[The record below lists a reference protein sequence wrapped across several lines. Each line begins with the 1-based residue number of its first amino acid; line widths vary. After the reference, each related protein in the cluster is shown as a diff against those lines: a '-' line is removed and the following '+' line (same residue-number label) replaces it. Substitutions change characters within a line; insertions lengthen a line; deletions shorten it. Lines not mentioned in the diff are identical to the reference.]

1 MKKKLFFVLGL
12 LMAVTMQAQTYW
24 NGTSDKTFSG
34 SGTQTDPY
42 LISTPE
48 QLAGLAE
55 LCNDRD
61 NPNDFDGKY
70 IKLTADIYLTDF
82 NNPDTASWPQWEPI
96 GHYVRKG
103 FENGFSYSR
112 YFRGHFDGDGHTIY
126 NMYYKGDVDWGGD
139 INLDPNDWENNN
151 MEDLEN
157 LTWDSWYRGLFCF
170 LEGTAENVTVADAR
184 LAGIYVAPFAHQ
196 VGENAV
202 VRNCHVQNPYMYAT
216 QGSNYGFVQDNYGLI
231 ENSSVQVNLI
241 GRYNSYGFAGTNH
254 ESGIIRDCHANVSS
268 DSYFC
273 APVAYINQGLIERTH
288 TTVDITSDHAMMA
301 SGFVYNNQNE
311 GVIRECSSSGT
322 VRGLGNAPRTVQ
334 WSGQIAGF
342 CIINTGLIESSWTTC
357 DMVRID
363 GEYSYDMAGFVLANG
378 YNGSGVQY
386 DGIPGNAINCFTA
399 GTLTFSSEDIT
410 SGLHPFLQQYNGT
423 SGTPSTP
430 YYSPSRQ
437 FNCFWTKEGTPQ
449 VTNLSHSW
457 AGDEVTLAQLQSQ
470 AFVDTLNMVARFM
483 GTSQWEYRPGQLPR
497 PTGVYIHDKTV
508 FFAQGNGT
516 ADDPYLVGTKA
527 ELEHLA
533 WLVNRGYDFR
543 NEYIKQTADIELN
556 APESEWSEVAPTKWT
571 TIGKTRN
578 SPYFSVAYPLY
589 FDGSYDGDFHEVKNL
604 YINDPSGSQGLFGN
618 VGSSHGGGGE
628 YGMPQEQYYIRPA
641 VIRNLGV
648 TGVYIRAT
656 KAGAVVGGLGTKANL
671 IQCWSSGKIYA
682 ASAYSQLAGLSGSIY
697 MHSCILNSKTSV
709 ALYPISSTGSGELRS
724 FSGEVG
730 GSQIDTIVNALY
742 TGAYQSSQQRESL
755 YAFSA
760 SAHGGMYK
768 NVYRDSTLSPQNAGW
783 NGTYLYSTQQM
794 QSKELVNI
802 LNTTVMEW
810 NDIHGAGEQLDYWKW
825 RENDYPH
832 ISRDTVGLF
841 YKVTFE
847 TNEGSSI
854 LPMYVVPG
862 SQITAPMRP
871 TKSGYLFHAWYRD
884 EALTDFFDFKRD
896 SVTSNMTLYAKWMVD
911 ARGDYDLTPFQN
923 EFATT
928 YHISTAAQLRGL
940 AVAQMGI
947 YDWTN
952 YNIATNEGTKTTVTA
967 PMDFTGKTIVL
978 DNDIFLNDTIDWKL
992 WGNHCYAVPWTPIG
1006 QNIPQSGMDI
1016 SFKGTFDG
1024 QGHVVYG
1031 LYCEMGT
1038 TVAGYTDRYDSQFG
1052 LFACLNGGTV
1062 RNVGVEASVIDL
1074 RKHDDAPLPYEAAGS
1089 ATTQKGISIYGNRAG
1104 MLIGKLQRGTVEQ
1117 CFAKGRIIPHEK
1129 DPMYAADIS
1138 DSYLGGLISSVEGTM
1153 GDRTS
1158 GSVSNCYAQV
1168 DIIREQYNDVKGY
1181 AIIGSGVSK
1190 TDHYCEVTFANCYGA
1205 GICSQGN
1212 NIATTY
1218 YNKDLVVKPASN
1230 TSAKSTFSMRTMS
1243 NYAGWDFETVWARN
1257 DDYNDGYPV
1266 LRIFHPGIEN
1276 SPDPV
1281 TVTGIEMEET
1291 VLNVIAGE
1299 QVQLHANVLPIDAQE
1314 KGIYWTITNTYT
1326 DVAEVDESGLV
1337 TTHFLQSRAGYT
1349 TTSYITATTVD
1360 GNFQKRCTLNV
1371 YHPSISVVAQKYFR
1385 RIDTP
1390 DWIYIASTSMNYVGW
1405 QTLMAITINP
1415 DSLHQAITFE
1425 NSNPEVAQFEIISQ
1439 DTTYNGKRCALGTL
1453 TCYTKGSTTLTIK
1466 HPNGYTCSRTF
1477 SVYQYD
1483 LKGISIHAPSTTMN
1497 VGETMQLSANT
1508 TPIYASTQPEGYMW
1522 SSSDESVLYVDY
1534 TGKLI
1539 AKKAGTATI
1548 TLNSSN
1554 PSYTATI
1561 LITVAAI
1568 NPTSI
1573 SIIPDRITI
1582 GIGETYQLTTS
1593 ILPENATRDITWNMY
1608 NEWDTYT
1615 ASVSKDGLVT
1625 GHAEGNVTVVATT
1638 INGLKAYC
1646 SVDVITKV
1654 TGVTLDNSS
1663 LEMQTGSTK
1672 YLTAT
1677 VQPTN
1682 ADNKEIVWSTTN
1694 ENIAKVNASGSTRC
1708 RITANNAGEAM
1719 VIVTTKEGNFSD
1731 TCLIIVSKPIVY
1743 YTVAFKDWNGTTLKT
1758 EQVEQ
1763 GKSATAPADPV
1774 REGYTFIGWDKDFSN
1789 VQSDLTVTAQYEKNV
1804 VYYTVTFLDWDGT
1817 TLKTE
1822 QVEQGK
1828 SATAPAD
1835 PIREGYTFIGWNKDF
1850 SNVQSNL
1857 TVTAQYEQIVTPPTP
1872 ESITVRLDPQS
1883 CSSWSNVYLYAWDQT
1898 PIAGSWPGTKV
1909 SKDADGWWSYTF
1921 DNKITNVNIIWN
1933 NGSGA
1938 QTVDITNVTAST
1950 CYKLNTQ
1957 SGNKI
1962 QATVVDCREEVT
1974 PVYFTVTFQDWNGTV
1989 LKTEQVEQGKSATA
2003 PADPVREGYTFIG
2016 WDKSFSNVQSDL
2028 TVTAQYEKNVVYYTV
2043 TFLDWDGTTLK
2054 TEQVEQGKSATAP
2067 AAPVREGYTFI
2078 GWDKDFSN
2086 VQSDLTVTAQY
2097 EKNVPEPIYYTVT
2110 FQDWDGTVLK
2120 TEQVEQGK
2128 SATAPATPVREGY
2141 TFTGWDK
2148 DFSNV
2153 QSDLTVTAL
2162 YEQNAQ
2168 NDAITVRLNPSSA
2181 PTWSNVYLYSWYDG
2195 GAVQPCGAWPGL
2207 QVSKDSNGWWS
2218 YTFDTNVKSVNII
2231 WNNGIGEQTIDITDV
2246 TQSTCYDLDTD
2257 VYPYGAFVIDCSK
2270 NLTALEDVQSN
2281 STPKAHKVIKNN
2293 TLYIILPDGSSYSA
2307 TGQKL

>member
-96 GHYVRKG
+96 GHYVRQG
-103 FENGFSYSR
+103 FENGFEYSR

-170 LEGTAENVTVADAR
+170 LEGTAENITVADAR
-184 LAGIYVAPFAHQ
+184 LTGLYIAPLARQ

-202 VRNCHVQNPYMYAT
+202 VRNCHVVNPYMYAT
-216 QGSNYGFVQDNYGLI
+216 QGNNSGFVQENYGLI
-231 ENSSVQVNLI
+231 ENSSVQVNLF
-241 GRYNSYGFAGTNH
+241 GRYNSYGLVGTNH

-268 DSYFC
+268 DSYVC

-288 TTVDITSDHAMMA
+288 TTVDITSDHAMTA
-301 SGFVYNNQNE
+301 SGFVYNNQNQ

-322 VRGLGNAPRTVQ
+322 VRGLGNAPRTAQ
-334 WSGQIAGF
+334 WSGLIAGF

-430 YYSPSRQ
+430 YFSPSRQ

-449 VTNLSHSW
+449 VTNLCHYW

-533 WLVNRGYDFR
+533 WLVNKGYDFR
-543 NEYIKQTADIELN
+543 NEYLKQTADIELN

-641 VIRNLGV
+641 VLRNLGV

-656 KAGAVVGGLGTKANL
+656 QAGAIAGSLGTKANL

-682 ASAYSQLAGLSGSIY
+682 ASAYSQLAGLSGCIY

-730 GSQIDTIVNALY
+730 GSQSDTIVNALY
-742 TGAYQSSQQRESL
+742 TGAYQSSQQREPL

-760 SAHGGMYK
+760 SANGGVYK

-825 RENDYPH
+825 QENDYPV

-841 YKVTFE
+841 HKVTFE
-847 TNEGSSI
+847 SNGGDSI
-854 LPMYVVPG
+854 SPMCVMKG
-862 SQITAPMRP
+862 SQITAPTRP

-947 YDWTN
+947 YDWTH

-1006 QNIPQSGMDI
+1006 QHIPQSGMDI

-1038 TVAGYTDRYDSQFG
+1038 TVGGYTDHNDSQFG

-1129 DPMYAADIS
+1129 DPMYADIS

-1190 TDHYCEVTFANCYGA
+1190 NDHYCEVTFANCYGA

-1281 TVTGIEMEET
+1281 TVTGITLQET
-1291 VLNVIAGE
+1291 NVDIMIGDSI
-1299 QVQLHANVLPIDAQE
+1299 QLHAAVVPADAANQN
-1314 KGIYWTITNTYT
+1314 ITWSSNQPTI
-1326 DVAEVDESGLV
+1326 APVDENGFVRVGILN
-1337 TTHFLQSRAGYT
+1337 YT
-1349 TTSYITATTVD
+1349 AKVVITATTED
-1360 GNFQKRCTLNV
+1360 GGFAKKCTLNV
-1371 YHPSISVVAQKYFR
+1371 KLPNIYNYSTAVLKSR
-1385 RIDTP
+1385 RIGDPEWQDGNNGNAQYTLN
-1390 DWIYIASTSMNYVGW
+1390 WEYIVGALTKQPLSYVPFTW
-1405 QTLMAITINP
+1405 Q
-1415 DSLHQAITFE
+1415 
-1425 NSNPEVAQFEIISQ
+1425 
-1439 DTTYNGKRCALGTL
+1439 
-1453 TCYTKGSTTLTIK
+1453 
-1466 HPNGYTCSRTF
+1466 
-1477 SVYQYD
+1477 
-1483 LKGISIHAPSTTMN
+1483 
-1497 VGETMQLSANT
+1497 
-1508 TPIYASTQPEGYMW
+1508 
-1522 SSSDESVLYVDY
+1522 SSDESVLTVSSFKDDTTLVLPYSGGTHRASLAVVQCV
-1534 TGKLI
+1534 GE
-1539 AKKAGTATI
+1539 GTAK
-1548 TLNSSN
+1548 
-1554 PSYTATI
+1554 
-1561 LITVAAI
+1561 ITVA
-1568 NPTSI
+1568 NPKYDGI
-1573 SIIPDRITI
+1573 SAQRTYTVLRYDPT
-1582 GIGETYQLTTS
+1582 GI
-1593 ILPENATRDITWNMY
+1593 
-1608 NEWDTYT
+1608 T
-1615 ASVSKDGLVT
+1615 ASVASTTLRVGESGIVNVQTIPAATSYPADLLECTFASSDPAVLGVDAT
-1625 GHAEGNVTVVATT
+1625 GRFTALAEGSAYITVTYGTLNATT
-1638 INGLKAYC
+1638 ETLT
-1646 SVDVITKV
+1646 VD
-1654 TGVTLDNSS
+1654 
-1663 LEMQTGSTK
+1663 
-1672 YLTAT
+1672 
-1677 VQPTN
+1677 
-1682 ADNKEIVWSTTN
+1682 
-1694 ENIAKVNASGSTRC
+1694 
-1708 RITANNAGEAM
+1708 
-1719 VIVTTKEGNFSD
+1719 
-1731 TCLIIVSKPIVY
+1731 
-1743 YTVAFKDWNGTTLKT
+1743 TTL
-1758 EQVEQ
+1758 
-1763 GKSATAPADPV
+1763 AT
-1774 REGYTFIGWDKDFSN
+1774 
-1789 VQSDLTVTAQYEKNV
+1789 
-1804 VYYTVTFLDWDGT
+1804 
-1817 TLKTE
+1817 
-1822 QVEQGK
+1822 
-1828 SATAPAD
+1828 
-1835 PIREGYTFIGWNKDF
+1835 
-1850 SNVQSNL
+1850 
-1857 TVTAQYEQIVTPPTP
+1857 

-2003 PADPVREGYTFIG
+2003 PADPVRERYTFIG

-2067 AAPVREGYTFI
+2067 ADPIREGYTFIGWNKDFSNVQSNLTVTAQYEKNVVYYTVTFLDWDGTTLKTEQVEQGKSATAPATPVREGYTFK

-2097 EKNVPEPIYYTVT
+2097 EKNVPEPIYYTVI
-2110 FQDWDGTVLK
+2110 FQDWNGTVLK

-2128 SATAPATPVREGY
+2128 SATAPAAPVREGY
-2141 TFTGWDK
+2141 TFKGWDKDFSNVQSNLTVTAQYEQNAPEPIYYTVTFQDWDGSILKNEQVEQGKSATAPAAPVREGYTFIGWNK

-2195 GAVQPCGAWPGL
+2195 GAVQPCGDWPGL
-2207 QVSKDSNGWWS
+2207 QVNKDSNGWWS
-2218 YTFDTNVKSVNII
+2218 YTFDSNVKSVNII
-2231 WNNGIGEQTIDITDV
+2231 WNNGTGEQTIDITDV

-2257 VYPYGAFVIDCSK
+2257 VYPYGVFVIDCSK

>member
-1 MKKKLFFVLGL
+1 MKRIFTIILMVQSL
-12 LMAVTMQAQTYW
+12 LLAPIAHAQTYW
-24 NGTSDKTFSG
+24 DGTADKEFSG
-34 SGTQTDPY
+34 MGTEADPY
-42 LISTPE
+42 LITTAE
-48 QLAGLAE
+48 ELAGLAE
-55 LCNDRD
+55 LCNDQD

-170 LEGTAENVTVADAR
+170 LEGTAENITVADAR
-184 LAGIYVAPFAHQ
+184 LAGIYIAPFAHQ

-216 QGSNYGFVQDNYGLI
+216 QGSNCGFVQDNYGLI

-241 GRYNSYGFAGTNH
+241 GRYNSYGLVGTNH

-268 DSYFC
+268 DSYVC

-288 TTVDITSDHAMMA
+288 TTVDITSDHAMTA
-301 SGFVYNNQNE
+301 SGFVYDNQNQ

-322 VRGLGNAPRTVQ
+322 VRGLGNAPRTAQ

-378 YNGSGVQY
+378 YNGAGIQY

-449 VTNLSHSW
+449 VTNLSHYW

-571 TIGKTRN
+571 TIGKTRT
-578 SPYFSVAYPLY
+578 SPYFSVPYPVY
-589 FDGSYDGDFHEVKNL
+589 FDGSYDGDFHEVKNM
-604 YINDPSGSQGLFGN
+604 YINDPSGTQGLFGN
-618 VGSSHGGGGE
+618 VGSGHGGGGE

-709 ALYPISSTGSGELRS
+709 ALYPSSTGSGELRS

-730 GSQIDTIVNALY
+730 SSQIDTIVNALY

-755 YAFSA
+755 YAFNA
-760 SAHGGMYK
+760 SAYGGMYK

-825 RENDYPH
+825 QENDYPV

-841 YKVTFE
+841 HKVTFE
-847 TNEGSSI
+847 SNGGDSI
-854 LPMYVVPG
+854 SPMCVMKG
-862 SQITAPMRP
+862 SQITAPTRP

-952 YNIATNEGTKTTVTA
+952 YNIATNQGTKTTVTA

-1038 TVAGYTDRYDSQFG
+1038 TVGGYTDHNDSQFG

-1117 CFAKGRIIPHEK
+1117 CFAKGRIIPHE
-1129 DPMYAADIS
+1129 DIS

-1190 TDHYCEVTFANCYGA
+1190 NDHYCEVTFANCYGA

-1561 LITVAAI
+1561 LITV
-1568 NPTSI
+1568 P
-1573 SIIPDRITI
+1573 
-1582 GIGETYQLTTS
+1582 
-1593 ILPENATRDITWNMY
+1593 
-1608 NEWDTYT
+1608 
-1615 ASVSKDGLVT
+1615 
-1625 GHAEGNVTVVATT
+1625 
-1638 INGLKAYC
+1638 
-1646 SVDVITKV
+1646 
-1654 TGVTLDNSS
+1654 
-1663 LEMQTGSTK
+1663 
-1672 YLTAT
+1672 
-1677 VQPTN
+1677 
-1682 ADNKEIVWSTTN
+1682 
-1694 ENIAKVNASGSTRC
+1694 
-1708 RITANNAGEAM
+1708 AGE
-1719 VIVTTKEGNFSD
+1719 
-1731 TCLIIVSKPIVY
+1731 P
-1743 YTVAFKDWNGTTLKT
+1743 
-1758 EQVEQ
+1758 
-1763 GKSATAPADPV
+1763 
-1774 REGYTFIGWDKDFSN
+1774 
-1789 VQSDLTVTAQYEKNV
+1789 
-1804 VYYTVTFLDWDGT
+1804 
-1817 TLKTE
+1817 
-1822 QVEQGK
+1822 
-1828 SATAPAD
+1828 
-1835 PIREGYTFIGWNKDF
+1835 
-1850 SNVQSNL
+1850 
-1857 TVTAQYEQIVTPPTP
+1857 
-1872 ESITVRLDPQS
+1872 ITVRLDPKS

-2067 AAPVREGYTFI
+2067 ADPVREGYTFI

-2097 EKNVPEPIYYTVT
+2097 EQNAPEPIYYTVTFQDWDGRILKNEQVEQGKSATAPAAPVREGYTFKGWDKDFSNVQSNLTVTAQYEKNVPEPIYYTVT
-2110 FQDWDGTVLK
+2110 FQDWDGTTLK

-2207 QVSKDSNGWWS
+2207 QVNKDSNGWWS
-2218 YTFDTNVKSVNII
+2218 YTFDSNIKSVNII
-2231 WNNGIGEQTIDITDV
+2231 WNNGTGEQTIDITDV

-2257 VYPYGAFVIDCSK
+2257 VYPYGVFVIDCSK
-2270 NLTALEDVQSN
+2270 NPTALEDVQSN
-2281 STPKAHKVIKNN
+2281 NTPKAHKVIKNN
-2293 TLYIILPDGSSYSA
+2293 TLYIILPDGTKYSA

>member
-1 MKKKLFFVLGL
+1 
-12 LMAVTMQAQTYW
+12 MAVTMQAQTYW

-96 GHYVRKG
+96 GHYVRQG

-170 LEGTAENVTVADAR
+170 LEGTAENITVADAR

-216 QGSNYGFVQDNYGLI
+216 QGNNYGFVQDNYGLI
-231 ENSSVQVNLI
+231 ENSSVQVNLF
-241 GRYNSYGFAGTNH
+241 GRYNSYGLVGTNH
-254 ESGIIRDCHANVSS
+254 ESGIIRDCHANVNS
-268 DSYFC
+268 DSYVC

-288 TTVDITSDHAMMA
+288 TTVDITSDHAMLA
-301 SGFVYNNQNE
+301 SGFVYNNQNQ

-322 VRGLGNAPRTVQ
+322 VRGLGNAPRTAQ

-449 VTNLSHSW
+449 VTNLSHYW
-457 AGDEVTLAQLQSQ
+457 AGEEVTLAQLQSQ

-533 WLVNRGYDFR
+533 WLVNKGYDFR
-543 NEYIKQTADIELN
+543 NEYLKQTADIELN

-641 VIRNLGV
+641 VLRNLGV

-656 KAGAVVGGLGTKANL
+656 QAGAIAGSLGTKANL

-742 TGAYQSSQQRESL
+742 TGAYQSSQQRELL

-760 SAHGGMYK
+760 SANGGMYK

-783 NGTYLYSTQQM
+783 NGTLYSTQQM

-825 RENDYPH
+825 QENDYPV

-841 YKVTFE
+841 HKVTFE
-847 TNEGSSI
+847 SNGGDSI
-854 LPMYVVPG
+854 SPMCVMKG
-862 SQITAPMRP
+862 SQITAPTRP

-947 YDWTN
+947 YDWTH
-952 YNIATNEGTKTTVTA
+952 YNIATNQGTKTTVTA

-1038 TVAGYTDRYDSQFG
+1038 TVGGYTDHNDSQFG

-1062 RNVGVEASVIDL
+1062 RNVSVEASVIDL

-1129 DPMYAADIS
+1129 DPMYADIS

-1190 TDHYCEVTFANCYGA
+1190 NDHYCEVTFANCYGA

-1257 DDYNDGYPV
+1257 DTVNDGYPV

-1281 TVTGIEMEET
+1281 TVTGITLQET
-1291 VLNVIAGE
+1291 NVDIMIGDSI
-1299 QVQLHANVLPIDAQE
+1299 QLHAAVVPADAANQNITWSSNQPTIAPVDE
-1314 KGIYWTITNTYT
+1314 NGFVRVGILNYT
-1326 DVAEVDESGLV
+1326 AEVV
-1337 TTHFLQSRAGYT
+1337 
-1349 TTSYITATTVD
+1349 ITATTED
-1360 GNFQKRCTLNV
+1360 GGFAKKCTLNV
-1371 YHPSISVVAQKYFR
+1371 KLPNIYNYSTAVLKSR
-1385 RIDTP
+1385 RIGDPEWQDGNNGNAQYTLN
-1390 DWIYIASTSMNYVGW
+1390 WEYIVGALTKQPLSYVPFTW
-1405 QTLMAITINP
+1405 Q
-1415 DSLHQAITFE
+1415 
-1425 NSNPEVAQFEIISQ
+1425 
-1439 DTTYNGKRCALGTL
+1439 
-1453 TCYTKGSTTLTIK
+1453 
-1466 HPNGYTCSRTF
+1466 
-1477 SVYQYD
+1477 
-1483 LKGISIHAPSTTMN
+1483 
-1497 VGETMQLSANT
+1497 
-1508 TPIYASTQPEGYMW
+1508 
-1522 SSSDESVLYVDY
+1522 SSDESVLTVSSFKDDTTLVLPYSGGTHRASLAVVQCV
-1534 TGKLI
+1534 GE
-1539 AKKAGTATI
+1539 GTATI
-1548 TLNSSN
+1548 TVAN
-1554 PSYTATI
+1554 PKYDGISAQRTYTV
-1561 LITVAAI
+1561 LRYD
-1568 NPTSI
+1568 PT
-1573 SIIPDRITI
+1573 
-1582 GIGETYQLTTS
+1582 GI
-1593 ILPENATRDITWNMY
+1593 
-1608 NEWDTYT
+1608 T
-1615 ASVSKDGLVT
+1615 ASVASTTLRVGESGIVNVQTIPAATSYPADLLECTFASSDPAVLGVDAT
-1625 GHAEGNVTVVATT
+1625 GRFTALAEGSAYITVTYGTLNATT
-1638 INGLKAYC
+1638 ETLTVSPVEPTDIVINEDEGETIDLYEGE
-1646 SVDVITKV
+1646 IF
-1654 TGVTLDNSS
+1654 
-1663 LEMQTGSTK
+1663 Q
-1672 YLTAT
+1672 LTAT
-1677 VQPTN
+1677 VLPDN
-1682 ADNKEIVWSTTN
+1682 ATDKTVTWESSNTAVATVDANGLVT
-1694 ENIAKVNASGSTRC
+1694 AVSGTKSGRLV
-1708 RITANNAGEAM
+1708 RITAKTVNDRRTYISFNIKTAPE
-1719 VIVTTKEGNFSD
+1719 E
-1731 TCLIIVSKPIVY
+1731 PIY
-1743 YTVAFKDWNGTTLKT
+1743 YTVTFKDWDETVLKE
-1758 EQVEQ
+1758 EQVLR
-1763 GKSATAPADPV
+1763 GKAATPPADPV
-1774 REGYTFIGWDKDFSN
+1774 REGYTFTGWDKDFSN
-1789 VQSDLTVTAQYEKNV
+1789 VQSDLTVTA
-1804 VYYTVTFLDWDGT
+1804 L
-1817 TLKTE
+1817 
-1822 QVEQGK
+1822 
-1828 SATAPAD
+1828 
-1835 PIREGYTFIGWNKDF
+1835 
-1850 SNVQSNL
+1850 
-1857 TVTAQYEQIVTPPTP
+1857 YEQNGVEPPIP
-1872 ESITVRLDPQS
+1872 DEAIAVRLDPKS
-1883 CSSWSNVYLYAWDQT
+1883 CSSWSTVYLYAWDAKQT
-1898 PIAGSWPGTKV
+1898 PIAGAWPGTKV
-1909 SKDADGWWSYTF
+1909 NKDSDGWWSYTF

-2028 TVTAQYEKNVVYYTV
+2028 TVTALYEQNAPDPIYYTV
-2043 TFLDWDGTTLK
+2043 IFQDWDGTTLK

-2067 AAPVREGYTFI
+2067 AAPVREGYTFK

-2097 EKNVPEPIYYTVT
+2097 EQNAPEPIYYTII
-2110 FQDWDGTVLK
+2110 FQDWDGTTLK

-2141 TFTGWDK
+2141 TFKGWDK

-2162 YEQNAQ
+2162 YEQKAQ

-2181 PTWSNVYLYSWYDG
+2181 PTWSNVSLYSWYDG

-2218 YTFDTNVKSVNII
+2218 YTFDSNVKSVNII

-2293 TLYIILPDGSSYSA
+2293 TLYIILPDGSKYSA

>member
-170 LEGTAENVTVADAR
+170 LEGTAENITVADAR
-184 LAGIYVAPFAHQ
+184 LAGIYIAPFAHQ

-216 QGSNYGFVQDNYGLI
+216 QGSNCGFVQDNYGLI

-268 DSYFC
+268 DSYVC

-288 TTVDITSDHAMMA
+288 TTVDITSDHAMIA
-301 SGFVYNNQNE
+301 SGFVYDNQNQ

-322 VRGLGNAPRTVQ
+322 VRGLGNAPRTAQ

-449 VTNLSHSW
+449 VTNLSHYW

-571 TIGKTRN
+571 TIGKTRT
-578 SPYFSVAYPLY
+578 SPYFSVPYPVY
-589 FDGSYDGDFHEVKNL
+589 FDGSYDGDFHEVKNM
-604 YINDPSGSQGLFGN
+604 YINDPSGTQGLFGN
-618 VGSSHGGGGE
+618 VGSGHGGGGE

-730 GSQIDTIVNALY
+730 SSQIDTIVNALY

-755 YAFSA
+755 YAFNA
-760 SAHGGMYK
+760 SAYGGMYK

-952 YNIATNEGTKTTVTA
+952 YNIATNQGTKTTVTA

-1038 TVAGYTDRYDSQFG
+1038 TVGGYTDHNDSQFG

-1117 CFAKGRIIPHEK
+1117 CFAKGRIIPHE
-1129 DPMYAADIS
+1129 MYADIS

-1190 TDHYCEVTFANCYGA
+1190 NDHYCEVTFANCYGA

-1561 LITVAAI
+1561 LITV
-1568 NPTSI
+1568 P
-1573 SIIPDRITI
+1573 
-1582 GIGETYQLTTS
+1582 
-1593 ILPENATRDITWNMY
+1593 
-1608 NEWDTYT
+1608 
-1615 ASVSKDGLVT
+1615 
-1625 GHAEGNVTVVATT
+1625 
-1638 INGLKAYC
+1638 
-1646 SVDVITKV
+1646 
-1654 TGVTLDNSS
+1654 
-1663 LEMQTGSTK
+1663 
-1672 YLTAT
+1672 
-1677 VQPTN
+1677 
-1682 ADNKEIVWSTTN
+1682 
-1694 ENIAKVNASGSTRC
+1694 
-1708 RITANNAGEAM
+1708 AGE
-1719 VIVTTKEGNFSD
+1719 
-1731 TCLIIVSKPIVY
+1731 P
-1743 YTVAFKDWNGTTLKT
+1743 
-1758 EQVEQ
+1758 
-1763 GKSATAPADPV
+1763 
-1774 REGYTFIGWDKDFSN
+1774 
-1789 VQSDLTVTAQYEKNV
+1789 
-1804 VYYTVTFLDWDGT
+1804 
-1817 TLKTE
+1817 
-1822 QVEQGK
+1822 
-1828 SATAPAD
+1828 
-1835 PIREGYTFIGWNKDF
+1835 
-1850 SNVQSNL
+1850 
-1857 TVTAQYEQIVTPPTP
+1857 
-1872 ESITVRLDPQS
+1872 ITVRLDPKS

-1989 LKTEQVEQGKSATA
+1989 LKTEQVEQGKSATS
-2003 PADPVREGYTFIG
+2003 PAAPVREGYTFKG
-2016 WDKSFSNVQSDL
+2016 WDKDFSNVQSNL

-2110 FQDWDGTVLK
+2110 FQDWDGSILK
-2120 TEQVEQGK
+2120 NEQVEQGK

-2153 QSDLTVTAL
+2153 QSDLTVTAQ
-2162 YEQNAQ
+2162 YEQNDQ

-2218 YTFDTNVKSVNII
+2218 YTFDSNVKSVNII
-2231 WNNGIGEQTIDITDV
+2231 WNNGTGEQTIDITDV

-2257 VYPYGAFVIDCSK
+2257 VYPYGVFVIDCSK
-2270 NLTALEDVQSN
+2270 NPTALEDVQSN

-2293 TLYIILPDGSSYSA
+2293 TLYIILPDGTKYSA

>member
-1 MKKKLFFVLGL
+1 MKRIFTIILMVQSL
-12 LMAVTMQAQTYW
+12 LLAPIAHAQTYW
-24 NGTSDKTFSG
+24 DGTADKEFSG
-34 SGTQTDPY
+34 MGTEADPY
-42 LISTPE
+42 LITTAE
-48 QLAGLAE
+48 ELAGLAE
-55 LCNDRD
+55 LCNDQD

-170 LEGTAENVTVADAR
+170 LEGTAENITVADAR
-184 LAGIYVAPFAHQ
+184 LAGIYIAPFAHQ

-216 QGSNYGFVQDNYGLI
+216 QGSNSGFVQDNYGLI
-231 ENSSVQVNLI
+231 ENSSVQVNLF
-241 GRYNSYGFAGTNH
+241 GRYNSCGLVGTNY

-268 DSYFC
+268 DSYAC
-273 APVAYINQGLIERTH
+273 NPVAYINQGLIERTH
-288 TTVDITSDHAMMA
+288 TTVDITSDHAMLA
-301 SGFVYNNQNE
+301 SGFVCNNQNQ

-322 VRGLGNAPRTVQ
+322 VRGLGNAPRTAQ

-363 GEYSYDMAGFVLANG
+363 GEYYYDMAGFVLANG
-378 YNGSGVQY
+378 YNGAGIQY

-449 VTNLSHSW
+449 VTNLSHRW

-556 APESEWSEVAPTKWT
+556 APESEWSEVAPMKWT

-589 FDGSYDGDFHEVKNL
+589 FDGSYDGDFHEVKNM

-618 VGSSHGGGGE
+618 VGSGHGGGDE

-697 MHSCILNSKTSV
+697 MYSCILNSKTSV

-724 FSGEVG
+724 FSGEAG

-742 TGAYQSSQQRESL
+742 TGAYQSSQQSESL

-783 NGTYLYSTQQM
+783 NDTYLYSTQQM

-802 LNTTVMEW
+802 LNTTVTEW

-952 YNIATNEGTKTTVTA
+952 YNIATNQGTKTTVTA

-1006 QNIPQSGMDI
+1006 QNIPKSGVESGMDI

-1129 DPMYAADIS
+1129 DPAYADIS

-1190 TDHYCEVTFANCYGA
+1190 NDHYCEVTFANCYGA

-1561 LITVAAI
+1561 LITV
-1568 NPTSI
+1568 P
-1573 SIIPDRITI
+1573 
-1582 GIGETYQLTTS
+1582 
-1593 ILPENATRDITWNMY
+1593 
-1608 NEWDTYT
+1608 
-1615 ASVSKDGLVT
+1615 
-1625 GHAEGNVTVVATT
+1625 
-1638 INGLKAYC
+1638 
-1646 SVDVITKV
+1646 
-1654 TGVTLDNSS
+1654 
-1663 LEMQTGSTK
+1663 
-1672 YLTAT
+1672 
-1677 VQPTN
+1677 
-1682 ADNKEIVWSTTN
+1682 
-1694 ENIAKVNASGSTRC
+1694 
-1708 RITANNAGEAM
+1708 AGE
-1719 VIVTTKEGNFSD
+1719 
-1731 TCLIIVSKPIVY
+1731 P
-1743 YTVAFKDWNGTTLKT
+1743 
-1758 EQVEQ
+1758 
-1763 GKSATAPADPV
+1763 
-1774 REGYTFIGWDKDFSN
+1774 
-1789 VQSDLTVTAQYEKNV
+1789 
-1804 VYYTVTFLDWDGT
+1804 
-1817 TLKTE
+1817 
-1822 QVEQGK
+1822 
-1828 SATAPAD
+1828 
-1835 PIREGYTFIGWNKDF
+1835 
-1850 SNVQSNL
+1850 
-1857 TVTAQYEQIVTPPTP
+1857 
-1872 ESITVRLDPQS
+1872 ITVRLDPKS

-1962 QATVVDCREEVT
+1962 QATVVDCQEEVT

-2067 AAPVREGYTFI
+2067 ADPVREGYTFI

-2086 VQSDLTVTAQY
+2086 VQSNLTVTAQY
-2097 EKNVPEPIYYTVT
+2097 EKNVVYYTVT
-2110 FQDWDGTVLK
+2110 FLDWDGTTLK

-2141 TFTGWDK
+2141 TFKGWDKDFSNVQSDLTVTAQYEKNVVYYTVTFLDWDGTTLKTEQVEQGKSATAPADPIREGYTFIGWDKSFSNVQSDLTVTAQYEKNVVYYTVTFLDWDGTTLKTEQVEQGKSATAPATPVREGYTFVGWDKDFSNVQSDLTVTAQYEQNAPDPIYYTVIFQDWDGTTLKTEQVEQGKSATAPATPVREGYTFKGWDKDFSNVQSDLTVTAQYEKNVVYYTVTFLDWDGTTLKTEQVEQGKSATAPATPTREGYTFKGWDK

-2207 QVSKDSNGWWS
+2207 QVNKDSNGWWS
-2218 YTFDTNVKSVNII
+2218 YTFDSNIKSVNII
-2231 WNNGIGEQTIDITDV
+2231 WNNGTGEQTIDITDV

-2257 VYPYGAFVIDCSK
+2257 VYPYGVFVIDCSK
-2270 NLTALEDVQSN
+2270 NPTALEDVQSN

-2293 TLYIILPDGSSYSA
+2293 TLYIILPDGTKYSA

>member
-301 SGFVYNNQNE
+301 SGFVHSNQNQ

-322 VRGLGNAPRTVQ
+322 VRGLGNAPRTAQ

-449 VTNLSHSW
+449 VTNLSHCW

-533 WLVNRGYDFR
+533 WLVNKGYDFR
-543 NEYIKQTADIELN
+543 NEYLKQTADIELN

-589 FDGSYDGDFHEVKNL
+589 FDGSYDGDFHEVKNM
-604 YINDPSGSQGLFGN
+604 YINDPSGTQGLFGN

-641 VIRNLGV
+641 VLRNLGV

-709 ALYPISSTGSGELRS
+709 ALYPSSTGSGELRS

-730 GSQIDTIVNALY
+730 SSQIDTIVNALY
-742 TGAYQSSQQRESL
+742 TGAYQSSQQGESL

-1190 TDHYCEVTFANCYGA
+1190 NDHYCEVTFANCYGA

-2293 TLYIILPDGSSYSA
+2293 TLYIILPDGTKYSA

>member
-170 LEGTAENVTVADAR
+170 LEGTAENITVADAR

-231 ENSSVQVNLI
+231 ENSSVQVNLF
-241 GRYNSYGFAGTNH
+241 GRYNSYGLVGTNH

-268 DSYFC
+268 DSYVC

-288 TTVDITSDHAMMA
+288 TTVDITSDHAMLA

-322 VRGLGNAPRTVQ
+322 VRGLGNAPRTAQ

-449 VTNLSHSW
+449 VTNLSHYW
-457 AGDEVTLAQLQSQ
+457 AGEEVTLAQLQSQ

-571 TIGKTRN
+571 TIGKTRT
-578 SPYFSVAYPLY
+578 SPYFSVPYPVY
-589 FDGSYDGDFHEVKNL
+589 FDGSYDGDFHEVKNM
-604 YINDPSGSQGLFGN
+604 YINDPSGTQGLFGN
-618 VGSSHGGGGE
+618 VGSGHGGGGE

-641 VIRNLGV
+641 VLRNLGV

-656 KAGAVVGGLGTKANL
+656 KAGAIAGSLGTKANL

-760 SAHGGMYK
+760 SANGGVYK

-1024 QGHVVYG
+1024 QGHVIYG

-1074 RKHDDAPLPYEAAGS
+1074 RKHDDAPLPYEAASS

-1129 DPMYAADIS
+1129 DPMYADIS

-1190 TDHYCEVTFANCYGA
+1190 NDHYCEVTFANCYGA

-1326 DVAEVDESGLV
+1326 DVAEVDKSGLV

-1774 REGYTFIGWDKDFSN
+1774 REGYTFTGWDKSFSN

-1835 PIREGYTFIGWNKDF
+1835 P
-1850 SNVQSNL
+1850 
-1857 TVTAQYEQIVTPPTP
+1857 
-1872 ESITVRLDPQS
+1872 
-1883 CSSWSNVYLYAWDQT
+1883 
-1898 PIAGSWPGTKV
+1898 
-1909 SKDADGWWSYTF
+1909 
-1921 DNKITNVNIIWN
+1921 
-1933 NGSGA
+1933 
-1938 QTVDITNVTAST
+1938 
-1950 CYKLNTQ
+1950 
-1957 SGNKI
+1957 
-1962 QATVVDCREEVT
+1962 
-1974 PVYFTVTFQDWNGTV
+1974 
-1989 LKTEQVEQGKSATA
+1989 
-2003 PADPVREGYTFIG
+2003 VREGYTFIG
-2016 WDKSFSNVQSDL
+2016 WDKDFSNVQSDL
-2028 TVTAQYEKNVVYYTV
+2028 TVTAQYEKNVPEPIYYTV
-2043 TFLDWDGTTLK
+2043 IFQDWNGTVLK

-2110 FQDWDGTVLK
+2110 FQDWDGSILK
-2120 TEQVEQGK
+2120 NEQVEQGK

-2218 YTFDTNVKSVNII
+2218 YTFDSNIKSVNII
-2231 WNNGIGEQTIDITDV
+2231 WNNGTGEQTIDITDV

-2270 NLTALEDVQSN
+2270 NPTALEDVQSN

-2293 TLYIILPDGSSYSA
+2293 TLYIILPDGTKYSA

>member
-96 GHYVRKG
+96 GHYVRQG
-103 FENGFSYSR
+103 FENGFEYSR

-170 LEGTAENVTVADAR
+170 LEGTAENITVADAR
-184 LAGIYVAPFAHQ
+184 LTGLYIAPLARQ

-202 VRNCHVQNPYMYAT
+202 VRNCHVVNPYMYAT
-216 QGSNYGFVQDNYGLI
+216 QGNNSGFVQENYGLI
-231 ENSSVQVNLI
+231 ENSSVQVNLF
-241 GRYNSYGFAGTNH
+241 GRYNSYGLVGTNH

-268 DSYFC
+268 DSYVC

-288 TTVDITSDHAMMA
+288 TTVDITSDHAMTA
-301 SGFVYNNQNE
+301 SGFVYNNQNQ

-322 VRGLGNAPRTVQ
+322 VRGLGNAPRTAQ
-334 WSGQIAGF
+334 WSGLIAGF

-430 YYSPSRQ
+430 YFSPSRQ

-449 VTNLSHSW
+449 VTNLCHYW

-533 WLVNRGYDFR
+533 WLVNKGYDFR
-543 NEYIKQTADIELN
+543 NEYLKQTADIELN

-641 VIRNLGV
+641 VLRNLGV

-656 KAGAVVGGLGTKANL
+656 QAGAIAGSLGTKANL

-682 ASAYSQLAGLSGSIY
+682 ASAYSQLAGLSGCIY

-730 GSQIDTIVNALY
+730 GSQSDTIVNALY
-742 TGAYQSSQQRESL
+742 TGAYQSSQQREPL

-760 SAHGGMYK
+760 SANGGVYK

-825 RENDYPH
+825 QENDYPV

-841 YKVTFE
+841 HKVTFE
-847 TNEGSSI
+847 SNGGDSI
-854 LPMYVVPG
+854 SPMCVMKG
-862 SQITAPMRP
+862 SQITAPTRP

-947 YDWTN
+947 YDWTH

-1006 QNIPQSGMDI
+1006 QHIPQSGMDI

-1038 TVAGYTDRYDSQFG
+1038 TVGGYTDHNDSQFG

-1129 DPMYAADIS
+1129 DPMYADIS

-1190 TDHYCEVTFANCYGA
+1190 NDHYCEVTFANCYGA

-1281 TVTGIEMEET
+1281 TVTGITLQET
-1291 VLNVIAGE
+1291 NVDIMIGDSI
-1299 QVQLHANVLPIDAQE
+1299 QLHAAVVPADAANQN
-1314 KGIYWTITNTYT
+1314 ITWSSNQPTI
-1326 DVAEVDESGLV
+1326 APVDENGFVRVGILN
-1337 TTHFLQSRAGYT
+1337 YT
-1349 TTSYITATTVD
+1349 AKVVITATTED
-1360 GNFQKRCTLNV
+1360 GGFAKKCTLNV
-1371 YHPSISVVAQKYFR
+1371 KLPNIYNYSTAVLKSR
-1385 RIDTP
+1385 RIGDPEWQDGNNGNAQYTLN
-1390 DWIYIASTSMNYVGW
+1390 WEYIVGALTKQPLSYVPFTW
-1405 QTLMAITINP
+1405 Q
-1415 DSLHQAITFE
+1415 
-1425 NSNPEVAQFEIISQ
+1425 
-1439 DTTYNGKRCALGTL
+1439 
-1453 TCYTKGSTTLTIK
+1453 
-1466 HPNGYTCSRTF
+1466 
-1477 SVYQYD
+1477 
-1483 LKGISIHAPSTTMN
+1483 
-1497 VGETMQLSANT
+1497 
-1508 TPIYASTQPEGYMW
+1508 
-1522 SSSDESVLYVDY
+1522 SSDESVLTVSSFKDDTTLVLPYSGGTHRASLAVVQCV
-1534 TGKLI
+1534 GE
-1539 AKKAGTATI
+1539 GTAK
-1548 TLNSSN
+1548 
-1554 PSYTATI
+1554 
-1561 LITVAAI
+1561 ITVA
-1568 NPTSI
+1568 NPKYDGI
-1573 SIIPDRITI
+1573 SAQRTYTVLRYDPT
-1582 GIGETYQLTTS
+1582 GI
-1593 ILPENATRDITWNMY
+1593 
-1608 NEWDTYT
+1608 T
-1615 ASVSKDGLVT
+1615 ASVASTTLRVGESGIVNVQTIPAATSYPADLLECTFASSDPAVLGVDAT
-1625 GHAEGNVTVVATT
+1625 GRFTALAEGSAYITVTYGTLNATT
-1638 INGLKAYC
+1638 ETLT
-1646 SVDVITKV
+1646 VD
-1654 TGVTLDNSS
+1654 
-1663 LEMQTGSTK
+1663 
-1672 YLTAT
+1672 
-1677 VQPTN
+1677 
-1682 ADNKEIVWSTTN
+1682 
-1694 ENIAKVNASGSTRC
+1694 
-1708 RITANNAGEAM
+1708 
-1719 VIVTTKEGNFSD
+1719 
-1731 TCLIIVSKPIVY
+1731 
-1743 YTVAFKDWNGTTLKT
+1743 TTL
-1758 EQVEQ
+1758 
-1763 GKSATAPADPV
+1763 AT
-1774 REGYTFIGWDKDFSN
+1774 
-1789 VQSDLTVTAQYEKNV
+1789 
-1804 VYYTVTFLDWDGT
+1804 
-1817 TLKTE
+1817 
-1822 QVEQGK
+1822 
-1828 SATAPAD
+1828 
-1835 PIREGYTFIGWNKDF
+1835 
-1850 SNVQSNL
+1850 
-1857 TVTAQYEQIVTPPTP
+1857 

-2003 PADPVREGYTFIG
+2003 PADPVRERYTFIG

-2067 AAPVREGYTFI
+2067 ADPIREGYTFI
-2078 GWDKDFSN
+2078 GWNKDFSN
-2086 VQSDLTVTAQY
+2086 VQSNLTVTAQY
-2097 EKNVPEPIYYTVT
+2097 EQNAPEPIYYTVT
-2110 FQDWDGTVLK
+2110 FQDWDGSILK
-2120 TEQVEQGK
+2120 NEQVEQGK
-2128 SATAPATPVREGY
+2128 SATAPAAPVREGY
-2141 TFTGWDK
+2141 TFIGWNK

-2195 GAVQPCGAWPGL
+2195 GAVQPCGDWPGL
-2207 QVSKDSNGWWS
+2207 QVNKDSNGWWS
-2218 YTFDTNVKSVNII
+2218 YTFDSNVKSVNII
-2231 WNNGIGEQTIDITDV
+2231 WNNGTGEQTIDITDV

-2257 VYPYGAFVIDCSK
+2257 VYPYGVFVIDCSK
-2270 NLTALEDVQSN
+2270 NPTALEDVQSN

-2293 TLYIILPDGSSYSA
+2293 TLYIILPDGSKYSA

>member
-1 MKKKLFFVLGL
+1 MKKQILTLALAL
-12 LMAVTMQAQTYW
+12 LSMVTMQAQTYW

-96 GHYVRKG
+96 GHYVRQG
-103 FENGFSYSR
+103 FENGFEYSR

-126 NMYYKGDVDWGGD
+126 NMYYKGDVNWGGD
-139 INLDPNDWENNN
+139 INLDPDDWENNN

-184 LAGIYVAPFAHQ
+184 FTGLQIAPLAHQ
-196 VGENAV
+196 VGKNAV
-202 VRNCHVQNPYMYAT
+202 VRNCHVVNPYMYAT
-216 QGSNYGFVQDNYGLI
+216 QGNNYGFVQDNYGLI
-231 ENSSVQVNLI
+231 ENSSVQVNLF
-241 GRYNSYGFAGTNH
+241 GRNNSYGLVGTNH

-268 DSYFC
+268 DSYVC
-273 APVAYINQGLIERTH
+273 APVAYINRGLIERTH

-301 SGFVYNNQNE
+301 SGFVYTNENQ

-322 VRGLGNAPRTVQ
+322 VRGLGNAPRTAR
-334 WSGQIAGF
+334 WSGLIAGF

-378 YNGSGVQY
+378 YNGSGIQY

-449 VTNLSHSW
+449 VTNLSHYW
-457 AGDEVTLAQLQSQ
+457 AGEEVTLAQLQSQ

-533 WLVNRGYDFR
+533 WLVNKGYDFR
-543 NEYIKQTADIELN
+543 NEYLKQTADIELN

-656 KAGAVVGGLGTKANL
+656 QAGAIAGVLGTKANL

-682 ASAYSQLAGLSGSIY
+682 ASANSQLAGLSGCIY

-709 ALYPISSTGSGELRS
+709 ALYPSTTGSGELRS

-742 TGAYQSSQQRESL
+742 TGAYQSSQQREPL

-760 SAHGGMYK
+760 SANGGVYK
-768 NVYRDSTLSPQNAGW
+768 NVYRDSTLSPQRAGW
-783 NGTYLYSTQQM
+783 DGTYLYSTQQM

-825 RENDYPH
+825 QENDYPV

-841 YKVTFE
+841 HKVTFE
-847 TNEGSSI
+847 SNGGDSI
-854 LPMYVVPG
+854 SPMYVMKG
-862 SQITAPMRP
+862 SQITAPTRP

-952 YNIATNEGTKTTVTA
+952 YNIATNQGTRTTVTA

-1006 QNIPQSGMDI
+1006 QHIPQSGMDI

-1038 TVAGYTDRYDSQFG
+1038 TVGGNTDRYDSQFG

-1129 DPMYAADIS
+1129 DPMYEDIS
-1138 DSYLGGLISSVEGTM
+1138 DRYLGGLISSVEGTM

-1181 AIIGSGVSK
+1181 AIIGSGISK
-1190 TDHYCEVTFANCYGA
+1190 NDHYCEVTFANCYGA

-1218 YNKDLVVKPASN
+1218 YNKDLVVTPASN

-1266 LRIFHPGIEN
+1266 LRVFHPGIEN

-1281 TVTGIEMEET
+1281 TVTGITLQET
-1291 VLNVIAGE
+1291 NVDIMIGDSI
-1299 QVQLHANVLPIDAQE
+1299 QLHAAVVPADAANQNITWSSN
-1314 KGIYWTITNTYT
+1314 KPTI
-1326 DVAEVDESGLV
+1326 APVDENGFVRVAMINYASTV
-1337 TTHFLQSRAGYT
+1337 V
-1349 TTSYITATTVD
+1349 ITATTED
-1360 GNFQKRCTLNV
+1360 GGYSKKCTLNIKLPTIYNYSTAV
-1371 YHPSISVVAQKYFR
+1371 LKSRRIGDPEWQEGKNGNAQYTLNWEYIVGAYTTQPLSYVPFTWQSSDESVVTVSSYK
-1385 RIDTP
+1385 D
-1390 DWIYIASTSMNYVGW
+1390 
-1405 QTLMAITINP
+1405 
-1415 DSLHQAITFE
+1415 
-1425 NSNPEVAQFEIISQ
+1425 
-1439 DTTYNGKRCALGTL
+1439 DTTLVTLANETQRASLAVVQCVGEGTA
-1453 TCYTKGSTTLTIK
+1453 TITVANPKYDGISAQRTYTVL
-1466 HPNGYTCSRTF
+1466 R
-1477 SVYQYD
+1477 YD
-1483 LKGISIHAPSTTMN
+1483 PTGISIGVDKTTIMI
-1497 VGETMQLSANT
+1497 GETLQLMAQT
-1508 TPIYASTQPEGYMW
+1508 TPIDASVYPDSFAW
-1522 SSSDESVLYVDY
+1522 SSSDENILKVD
-1534 TGKLI
+1534 
-1539 AKKAGTATI
+1539 A
-1548 TLNSSN
+1548 N
-1554 PSYTATI
+1554 
-1561 LITVAAI
+1561 
-1568 NPTSI
+1568 
-1573 SIIPDRITI
+1573 
-1582 GIGETYQLTTS
+1582 
-1593 ILPENATRDITWNMY
+1593 
-1608 NEWDTYT
+1608 
-1615 ASVSKDGLVT
+1615 GLVT
-1625 GHAEGNVTVVATT
+1625 GIGGGTATVTLTSTNPSFTTTKEFTVEHIQPSRMEIISSDEDSQIYEGDTCMLTVHFTPENTTMRDVEWGLSTAGDTTYVKLIPMGDSCKVIGLKEARRIYIQAKSLGSSGCYAEYGLRINKKVLITEMSFQNTSVSMVKGETEYIKLNKTHGATETILFKISNENVITIDEESIYTSLRYIRFDIKALAAGKATITATT
-1638 INGLKAYC
+1638 EESG
-1646 SVDVITKV
+1646 
-1654 TGVTLDNSS
+1654 
-1663 LEMQTGSTK
+1663 
-1672 YLTAT
+1672 LTAT
-1677 VQPTN
+1677 CEVTVTSNDFFTITFVNEDGTVLQTGQVREGEMPAYTGATPTK
-1682 ADNKEIVWSTTN
+1682 A
-1694 ENIAKVNASGSTRC
+1694 ASEEYTYTFVGWTP
-1708 RITANNAGEAM
+1708 EL
-1719 VIVTTKEGNFSD
+1719 VPVTTDATYTATYSANMIPEFTVNFM
-1731 TCLIIVSKPIVY
+1731 
-1743 YTVAFKDWNGTTLKT
+1743 DWDGTSLKT
-1758 EQVEQ
+1758 EKVRQ

-1789 VQSDLTVTAQYEKNV
+1789 VQSDLTVTALYEKIII
-1804 VYYTVTFLDWDGT
+1804 YYTITFVNEDGTVLQTGQEREGEMPAYTGATPTKAASEEYTYTFVGWTPELVPVTTDATYTATYSANMIPEFTVNFMDWDGT
-1817 TLKTE
+1817 SLKTE
-1822 QVEQGK
+1822 K
-1828 SATAPAD
+1828 
-1835 PIREGYTFIGWNKDF
+1835 
-1850 SNVQSNL
+1850 
-1857 TVTAQYEQIVTPPTP
+1857 
-1872 ESITVRLDPQS
+1872 VR
-1883 CSSWSNVYLYAWDQT
+1883 
-1898 PIAGSWPGTKV
+1898 
-1909 SKDADGWWSYTF
+1909 
-1921 DNKITNVNIIWN
+1921 
-1933 NGSGA
+1933 
-1938 QTVDITNVTAST
+1938 
-1950 CYKLNTQ
+1950 
-1957 SGNKI
+1957 
-1962 QATVVDCREEVT
+1962 
-1974 PVYFTVTFQDWNGTV
+1974 
-1989 LKTEQVEQGKSATA
+1989 QGKSATA
-2003 PADPVREGYTFIG
+2003 PADPVREGYTF
-2016 WDKSFSNVQSDL
+2016 K
-2028 TVTAQYEKNVVYYTV
+2028 
-2043 TFLDWDGTTLK
+2043 
-2054 TEQVEQGKSATAP
+2054 
-2067 AAPVREGYTFI
+2067 

-2086 VQSDLTVTAQY
+2086 VQSDLTITAQY
-2097 EKNVPEPIYYTVT
+2097 EKNPESV
-2110 FQDWDGTVLK
+2110 
-2120 TEQVEQGK
+2120 VENIEAQEN
-2128 SATAPATPVREGY
+2128 SVR
-2141 TFTGWDK
+2141 
-2148 DFSNV
+2148 
-2153 QSDLTVTAL
+2153 
-2162 YEQNAQ
+2162 
-2168 NDAITVRLNPSSA
+2168 
-2181 PTWSNVYLYSWYDG
+2181 
-2195 GAVQPCGAWPGL
+2195 
-2207 QVSKDSNGWWS
+2207 
-2218 YTFDTNVKSVNII
+2218 
-2231 WNNGIGEQTIDITDV
+2231 
-2246 TQSTCYDLDTD
+2246 
-2257 VYPYGAFVIDCSK
+2257 
-2270 NLTALEDVQSN
+2270 
-2281 STPKAHKVIKNN
+2281 KVMENQQ
-2293 TLYIILPDGSSYSA
+2293 LFIILPNGSKYSA

>member
-24 NGTSDKTFSG
+24 NGTTDKTFSG

-96 GHYVRKG
+96 GHYVRQG

-170 LEGTAENVTVADAR
+170 LEGTAENITVADAR
-184 LAGIYVAPFAHQ
+184 LAGLYIAPFAHQ

-216 QGSNYGFVQDNYGLI
+216 QGSNSGFVQDNYGLI

-241 GRYNSYGFAGTNH
+241 GRHNSCGLVGTNY

-268 DSYFC
+268 DSYAC
-273 APVAYINQGLIERTH
+273 NPVAYINQGLIERTH
-288 TTVDITSDHAMMA
+288 TTVDITSDHAMLA
-301 SGFVYNNQNE
+301 SGFVCNNQNQ

-322 VRGLGNAPRTVQ
+322 VRGLGNAPRTAQ

-378 YNGSGVQY
+378 YNGAGIQY

-399 GTLTFSSEDIT
+399 GTLTFSSEDI
-410 SGLHPFLQQYNGT
+410 SGLGLHPFLQQYNGT

-449 VTNLSHSW
+449 VTNLGHSW

-571 TIGKTRN
+571 TIGKTRT
-578 SPYFSVAYPLY
+578 SPYFSVPYPVY
-589 FDGSYDGDFHEVKNL
+589 FDGSYDGDFHEVKNM
-604 YINDPSGSQGLFGN
+604 YINDPSGTQGLFGN
-618 VGSSHGGGGE
+618 VGSGHGGGGE

-682 ASAYSQLAGLSGSIY
+682 ASAYSQLAGLSGGIY

-760 SAHGGMYK
+760 SANGGMYK
-768 NVYRDSTLSPQNAGW
+768 NVYRDSTLSPQNAGDID
-783 NGTYLYSTQQM
+783 TYLYSTQQM

-952 YNIATNEGTKTTVTA
+952 YNIATNQGTKTTVTA

-1006 QNIPQSGMDI
+1006 QNIPKSGVESGMDI

-1104 MLIGKLQRGTVEQ
+1104 MLIGKLQKGTVEQ

-1129 DPMYAADIS
+1129 DPISADIS

-1190 TDHYCEVTFANCYGA
+1190 NDHYCEVTFANCYGA

-1561 LITVAAI
+1561 LITV
-1568 NPTSI
+1568 P
-1573 SIIPDRITI
+1573 
-1582 GIGETYQLTTS
+1582 
-1593 ILPENATRDITWNMY
+1593 
-1608 NEWDTYT
+1608 
-1615 ASVSKDGLVT
+1615 
-1625 GHAEGNVTVVATT
+1625 
-1638 INGLKAYC
+1638 
-1646 SVDVITKV
+1646 
-1654 TGVTLDNSS
+1654 
-1663 LEMQTGSTK
+1663 
-1672 YLTAT
+1672 
-1677 VQPTN
+1677 
-1682 ADNKEIVWSTTN
+1682 
-1694 ENIAKVNASGSTRC
+1694 
-1708 RITANNAGEAM
+1708 AGE
-1719 VIVTTKEGNFSD
+1719 
-1731 TCLIIVSKPIVY
+1731 P
-1743 YTVAFKDWNGTTLKT
+1743 
-1758 EQVEQ
+1758 
-1763 GKSATAPADPV
+1763 
-1774 REGYTFIGWDKDFSN
+1774 
-1789 VQSDLTVTAQYEKNV
+1789 
-1804 VYYTVTFLDWDGT
+1804 
-1817 TLKTE
+1817 
-1822 QVEQGK
+1822 
-1828 SATAPAD
+1828 
-1835 PIREGYTFIGWNKDF
+1835 
-1850 SNVQSNL
+1850 
-1857 TVTAQYEQIVTPPTP
+1857 
-1872 ESITVRLDPQS
+1872 ITVRLDPKS

-2067 AAPVREGYTFI
+2067 AAPVREGYTFKGWDKDFSNVQSDLTITAQYSKNIVYYTVIFVDWDGTELKTEEVEEGLSATAPAAPVREGYTFI

-2097 EKNVPEPIYYTVT
+2097 EQNAPEPIYYTVT
-2110 FQDWDGTVLK
+2110 FQDWDGTTLK

-2141 TFTGWDK
+2141 TFKGWDK

-2153 QSDLTVTAL
+2153 QSDLTVTAQ
-2162 YEQNAQ
+2162 YEQNDQ

-2195 GAVQPCGAWPGL
+2195 GVVQPCGAWPGL
-2207 QVSKDSNGWWS
+2207 QVNKDSNGWWS
-2218 YTFDTNVKSVNII
+2218 YTFDSNIKSVNII
-2231 WNNGIGEQTIDITDV
+2231 WNNGTGEQTIDITDV

-2270 NLTALEDVQSN
+2270 NPTALEDVQSN

-2293 TLYIILPDGSSYSA
+2293 TLYIILPDGTKYSA

>member
-1 MKKKLFFVLGL
+1 MRKQFFFVLAL
-12 LMAVTMQAQTYW
+12 LLTVTMQAQTYW
-24 NGTSDKTFSG
+24 DGTSDKTFSG

-55 LCNDRD
+55 LCNDPD
-61 NPNDFDGKY
+61 DPNDFAGKY

-96 GHYVRKG
+96 GHYVRQG
-103 FENGFSYSR
+103 FENGFAYSR

-139 INLDPNDWENNN
+139 INLDPYDWENNN
-151 MEDLEN
+151 MEELEN

-170 LEGTAENVTVADAR
+170 LEGTAENITVADAR

-301 SGFVYNNQNE
+301 SGFVYSNQKE

-322 VRGLGNAPRTVQ
+322 VRGLGNAPRTAQ

-378 YNGSGVQY
+378 YNGSGIQY

-399 GTLTFSSEDIT
+399 GTLTFSSENIT

-449 VTNLSHSW
+449 VTNLSHYW
-457 AGDEVTLAQLQSQ
+457 AGEEVTLAQMQSQ

-497 PTGVYIHDKTV
+497 PTGVYIHDKTD

-516 ADDPYLVGTKA
+516 ADDPYLVSNKT

-533 WLVNRGYDFR
+533 WLVNKGYDFR
-543 NEYIKQTADIELN
+543 NEYLKQTADIELN

-571 TIGKTRN
+571 TIGKTRT
-578 SPYFSVAYPLY
+578 SPYFSVSYPLY

-648 TGVYIRAT
+648 TDVYIRAT
-656 KAGAVVGGLGTKANL
+656 KAGAIAGGLGTKANL

-682 ASAYSQLAGLSGSIY
+682 TSAYSQLAGLSGSIY

-730 GSQIDTIVNALY
+730 SSQIDTIVNALY
-742 TGAYQSSQQRESL
+742 TGAYQSSQQREPL

-760 SAHGGMYK
+760 SANGGVYK

-783 NGTYLYSTQQM
+783 DGTYLYSTQQM

-810 NDIHGAGEQLDYWKW
+810 NNIHGAGEQLDYWKW
-825 RENDYPH
+825 QENDYPV

-841 YKVTFE
+841 HKVTFE
-847 TNEGSSI
+847 SNGGDSI
-854 LPMYVVPG
+854 SPMCVMTG
-862 SQITAPMRP
+862 SQITAPTRP

-896 SVTSNMTLYAKWMVD
+896 SATSDMTLYAKWMVD

-978 DNDIFLNDTIDWKL
+978 DNDIFLNDTADWKL

-1006 QNIPQSGMDI
+1006 QNIPKSGMDI

-1089 ATTQKGISIYGNRAG
+1089 ASTQNGISIYGNRAG
-1104 MLIGKLQRGTVEQ
+1104 MLIGKLHRGTVEQ
-1117 CFAKGRIIPHEK
+1117 CYAKGRIIPHEK
-1129 DPMYAADIS
+1129 DPMYADIS

-1168 DIIREQYNDVKGY
+1168 DIIREQYDDAKGY
-1181 AIIGSGVSK
+1181 AIIGSGISK
-1190 TDHYCEVTFANCYGA
+1190 NDHYCEVTFANCYGA

-1218 YNKDLVVKPASN
+1218 YNKDLVVKPAAN
-1230 TSAKSTFSMRTMS
+1230 TQTLNTAEMKAKK
-1243 NYAGWDFETVWARN
+1243 YYVGWDFDTIWGRN
-1257 DDYNDGYPV
+1257 DTVNNGYPF
-1266 LRIFHPGIEN
+1266 LRVFHPNTPDTEEPEIVRAISMQLQAATKVLMQGDSLQIEAIFTPENTSNQKVLWVSSKPGIASVDHN
-1276 SPDPV
+1276 GLVRAVSSQVDPV
-1281 TVTGIEMEET
+1281 I
-1291 VLNVIAGE
+1291 
-1299 QVQLHANVLPIDAQE
+1299 
-1314 KGIYWTITNTYT
+1314 
-1326 DVAEVDESGLV
+1326 
-1337 TTHFLQSRAGYT
+1337 
-1349 TTSYITATTVD
+1349 ITATSYD
-1360 GNFQKRCTLNV
+1360 GNFVRRCTLNIKQ
-1371 YHPSISVVAQKYFR
+1371 PVVSFYSTALKSR
-1385 RIDTP
+1385 RIGDTE
-1390 DWIYIASTSMNYVGW
+1390 WITGKDANTDYTLNWEYLIAAYVTPEQAKTPFTW
-1405 QTLMAITINP
+1405 ESNNTDLLTIEP
-1415 DSLHQAITFE
+1415 FAE
-1425 NSNPEVAQFEIISQ
+1425 
-1439 DTTYNGKRCALGTL
+1439 DTTVSVYVYGVGTSIYNGSCAIMRC
-1453 TCYTKGSTTLTIK
+1453 
-1466 HPNGYTCSRTF
+1466 
-1477 SVYQYD
+1477 
-1483 LKGISIHAPSTTMN
+1483 
-1497 VGETMQLSANT
+1497 VGEGSDTIIVTGTKYGKTRKQKFKVQRYDATEIAISGSATRTMKVGEIVALSVTT
-1508 TPIYASTQPEGYMW
+1508 TPAATSYVPEISW
-1522 SSSDESVLYVDY
+1522 SSDAPDIVSVDE
-1534 TGKLI
+1534 TGTMEALS
-1539 AKKAGTATI
+1539 AGTAVV
-1548 TLNSSN
+1548 
-1554 PSYTATI
+1554 TATCG
-1561 LITVAAI
+1561 T
-1568 NPTSI
+1568 
-1573 SIIPDRITI
+1573 
-1582 GIGETYQLTTS
+1582 
-1593 ILPENATRDITWNMY
+1593 M
-1608 NEWDTYT
+1608 T
-1615 ASVSKDGLVT
+1615 ASVT
-1625 GHAEGNVTVVATT
+1625 ITVSAVQP
-1638 INGLKAYC
+1638 
-1646 SVDVITKV
+1646 
-1654 TGVTLDNSS
+1654 TGVTLDITTAT
-1663 LEMQTGSTK
+1663 LYEGETLQ
-1672 YLTAT
+1672 LTAT
-1677 VQPTN
+1677 VQPANATDKTITWTSNAPAYASVDQNGLVTAIKARSTRVYIEANTSNNYYDRCRVTVMSLTGISLNETN
-1682 ADNKEIVWSTTN
+1682 AMLELDETLQLTASFTPAEAQPHVVWTSADESVVTVTEDGLVTAVGYGNAAITATAGSKSASCVITVQSNTFYTITFVDEDGVTVLWSTQVSEGTMPVYAGPAPAKEPTVSTVYTFAGWSPALAPATSDATYTATYSEKARTYTVRFLNWNGSVLQSSAVAYN
-1694 ENIAKVNASGSTRC
+1694 ETPVYTGATPAKPSDDENSYAFTGWQPE
-1708 RITANNAGEAM
+1708 ITT
-1719 VIVTTKEGNFSD
+1719 VTSD
-1731 TCLIIVSKPIVY
+1731 ADYTAQFTATPIPQPVY
-1743 YTVAFKDWNGTTLKT
+1743 YTI
-1758 EQVEQ
+1758 
-1763 GKSATAPADPV
+1763 
-1774 REGYTFIGWDKDFSN
+1774 R
-1789 VQSDLTVTAQYEKNV
+1789 
-1804 VYYTVTFLDWDGT
+1804 FLN
-1817 TLKTE
+1817 
-1822 QVEQGK
+1822 
-1828 SATAPAD
+1828 
-1835 PIREGYTFIGWNKDF
+1835 Y
-1850 SNVQSNL
+1850 
-1857 TVTAQYEQIVTPPTP
+1857 
-1872 ESITVRLDPQS
+1872 
-1883 CSSWSNVYLYAWDQT
+1883 
-1898 PIAGSWPGTKV
+1898 
-1909 SKDADGWWSYTF
+1909 
-1921 DNKITNVNIIWN
+1921 
-1933 NGSGA
+1933 
-1938 QTVDITNVTAST
+1938 
-1950 CYKLNTQ
+1950 
-1957 SGNKI
+1957 
-1962 QATVVDCREEVT
+1962 
-1974 PVYFTVTFQDWNGTV
+1974 
-1989 LKTEQVEQGKSATA
+1989 
-2003 PADPVREGYTFIG
+2003 
-2016 WDKSFSNVQSDL
+2016 
-2028 TVTAQYEKNVVYYTV
+2028 
-2043 TFLDWDGTTLK
+2043 
-2054 TEQVEQGKSATAP
+2054 
-2067 AAPVREGYTFI
+2067 
-2078 GWDKDFSN
+2078 
-2086 VQSDLTVTAQY
+2086 
-2097 EKNVPEPIYYTVT
+2097 
-2110 FQDWDGTVLK
+2110 DGTVLQSS
-2120 TEQVEQGK
+2120 QVLEGDMPVYSGTTPTK
-2128 SATAPATPVREGY
+2128 PEDDNYSYAFSSWSPTIVPATADADYTA
-2141 TFTGWDK
+2141 TFTATQKPIDASPK
-2148 DFSNV
+2148 
-2153 QSDLTVTAL
+2153 DLTIVSQTEKNNVTTVAFRWSVVQQAAM
-2162 YEQNAQ
+2162 YELIVKEGSNYIVNTNVGSLNMYTATFSKNNLSIGTHTLSWAVRSIG
-2168 NDAITVRLNPSSA
+2168 NDYAPISNYVYGPTFTVTIANEEGLDDIDASSA
-2181 PTWSNVYLYSWYDG
+2181 PCKILIDNVIYILRGDKIY
-2195 GAVQPCGAWPGL
+2195 
-2207 QVSKDSNGWWS
+2207 
-2218 YTFDTNVKSVNII
+2218 
-2231 WNNGIGEQTIDITDV
+2231 TID
-2246 TQSTCYDLDTD
+2246 
-2257 VYPYGAFVIDCSK
+2257 
-2270 NLTALEDVQSN
+2270 
-2281 STPKAHKVIKNN
+2281 
-2293 TLYIILPDGSSYSA
+2293 
-2307 TGQKL
+2307 GQLVR

>member
-96 GHYVRKG
+96 GHYVRQG

-170 LEGTAENVTVADAR
+170 LEGTAENITVADAR
-184 LAGIYVAPFAHQ
+184 LAGIYIAPFAHQ

-241 GRYNSYGFAGTNH
+241 GRYNSYGLVGTNH

-268 DSYFC
+268 DSYAC

-288 TTVDITSDHAMMA
+288 TTVDITSDHAMLA
-301 SGFVYNNQNE
+301 SGFVCNNQNQ

-322 VRGLGNAPRTVQ
+322 VRGLGNAPRTAQ

-363 GEYSYDMAGFVLANG
+363 GEYYYDMAGFVLANG
-378 YNGSGVQY
+378 YNGAGVQY

-449 VTNLSHSW
+449 VTNLSHYW
-457 AGDEVTLAQLQSQ
+457 AGEEVTLAQLQSQ

-571 TIGKTRN
+571 TIGKTRT

-589 FDGSYDGDFHEVKNL
+589 FDGSYDGDFHEVKNM
-604 YINDPSGSQGLFGN
+604 YINDPSGTQGLFGN
-618 VGSSHGGGGE
+618 VGSGHGGGGE

-760 SAHGGMYK
+760 SANGGMYK

-825 RENDYPH
+825 QENDYPV

-841 YKVTFE
+841 HKVTFE
-847 TNEGSSI
+847 SNGGDSI
-854 LPMYVVPG
+854 SPMCVMKG
-862 SQITAPMRP
+862 SQITAPTRP

-947 YDWTN
+947 YDWTH

-1038 TVAGYTDRYDSQFG
+1038 TVGGYTDHNDSQFG
-1052 LFACLNGGTV
+1052 LFVCLNGGTV
-1062 RNVGVEASVIDL
+1062 RNVSVEASVIDL

-1129 DPMYAADIS
+1129 DPMYADIS

-1190 TDHYCEVTFANCYGA
+1190 NDHYCEVTFANCYGA

-1281 TVTGIEMEET
+1281 MVTGIEMEET

-1561 LITVAAI
+1561 LITV
-1568 NPTSI
+1568 P
-1573 SIIPDRITI
+1573 
-1582 GIGETYQLTTS
+1582 
-1593 ILPENATRDITWNMY
+1593 
-1608 NEWDTYT
+1608 
-1615 ASVSKDGLVT
+1615 
-1625 GHAEGNVTVVATT
+1625 
-1638 INGLKAYC
+1638 
-1646 SVDVITKV
+1646 
-1654 TGVTLDNSS
+1654 
-1663 LEMQTGSTK
+1663 
-1672 YLTAT
+1672 
-1677 VQPTN
+1677 
-1682 ADNKEIVWSTTN
+1682 
-1694 ENIAKVNASGSTRC
+1694 
-1708 RITANNAGEAM
+1708 AGE
-1719 VIVTTKEGNFSD
+1719 
-1731 TCLIIVSKPIVY
+1731 P
-1743 YTVAFKDWNGTTLKT
+1743 
-1758 EQVEQ
+1758 
-1763 GKSATAPADPV
+1763 
-1774 REGYTFIGWDKDFSN
+1774 
-1789 VQSDLTVTAQYEKNV
+1789 
-1804 VYYTVTFLDWDGT
+1804 
-1817 TLKTE
+1817 
-1822 QVEQGK
+1822 
-1828 SATAPAD
+1828 
-1835 PIREGYTFIGWNKDF
+1835 
-1850 SNVQSNL
+1850 
-1857 TVTAQYEQIVTPPTP
+1857 
-1872 ESITVRLDPQS
+1872 ITVRLDPQS

-2028 TVTAQYEKNVVYYTV
+2028 TVTAQYEQNAPEPIYYTV
-2043 TFLDWDGTTLK
+2043 TFQDWDGSILK
-2054 TEQVEQGKSATAP
+2054 NEQVEQGKSATAP
-2067 AAPVREGYTFI
+2067 ADPVREGYTFI

-2097 EKNVPEPIYYTVT
+2097 EKNVPEPIYYTVI
-2110 FQDWDGTVLK
+2110 FQDWDGTTLK

-2128 SATAPATPVREGY
+2128 SATAPAAPVREGY
-2141 TFTGWDK
+2141 TFKGWDK

-2162 YEQNAQ
+2162 YERNAQ

-2207 QVSKDSNGWWS
+2207 QVNKDSNGWWS
-2218 YTFDTNVKSVNII
+2218 YTFDSNVKSVNII
-2231 WNNGIGEQTIDITDV
+2231 WNNGTGEQTIDITDV

-2281 STPKAHKVIKNN
+2281 STPKAHKVIKNS
-2293 TLYIILPDGSSYSA
+2293 TLYIILPDGSKYSA

>member
-2270 NLTALEDVQSN
+2270 NPTALEDVQSN

>member
-1 MKKKLFFVLGL
+1 MRQILTMTLTL
-12 LMAVTMQAQTYW
+12 LMAVVVQAQTYW
-24 NGTSDKTFSG
+24 NGTSNKVFGG
-34 SGTQTDPY
+34 SGTQADPY

-55 LCNDRD
+55 LCNDPD
-61 NPNDFDGKY
+61 DPNDFAGKY

-96 GHYVRKG
+96 GHYVRQG
-103 FENGFSYSR
+103 FENGFAYSR

-139 INLDPNDWENNN
+139 INLDPYDWENNN
-151 MEDLEN
+151 MEELEN

-170 LEGTAENVTVADAR
+170 LEGTAENITVADAR

-301 SGFVYNNQNE
+301 SGFVYSNQNQ

-322 VRGLGNAPRTVQ
+322 VRGLGNAPRTAQ

-378 YNGSGVQY
+378 YNGSGIQY

-399 GTLTFSSEDIT
+399 GTLTFSSENIT

-449 VTNLSHSW
+449 VTNLSHYW
-457 AGDEVTLAQLQSQ
+457 AGEEVTLAQLQSQ

-497 PTGVYIHDKTV
+497 PTGVYIHDKTD

-533 WLVNRGYDFR
+533 WLVNKGYDFR
-543 NEYIKQTADIELN
+543 NEYLKQTADIELN

-571 TIGKTRN
+571 TIGKTRT
-578 SPYFSVAYPLY
+578 SPYFSVSYPLY
-589 FDGSYDGDFHEVKNL
+589 FDGFYDGDFHEVKNL

-656 KAGAVVGGLGTKANL
+656 KAGAVAGGLGTKANL

-742 TGAYQSSQQRESL
+742 TGVYQSSQQREPL

-760 SAHGGMYK
+760 SANGGVYK

-783 NGTYLYSTQQM
+783 DGTYLYSTQQM

-825 RENDYPH
+825 QENDYPV

-841 YKVTFE
+841 HKVTFE
-847 TNEGSSI
+847 SNGGDSI
-854 LPMYVVPG
+854 SPMCVMTG
-862 SQITAPMRP
+862 SQITAPTRP

-911 ARGDYDLTPFQN
+911 ARGDYDITPFQN

-952 YNIATNEGTKTTVTA
+952 YNLATNEGTKTTITA

-978 DNDIFLNDTIDWKL
+978 DNDIFLNDTADWKL
-992 WGNHCYAVPWTPIG
+992 WGNHCYAIPWTPIG
-1006 QNIPQSGMDI
+1006 QNIPKSGMDI

-1031 LYCEMGT
+1031 IYCEMGT

-1104 MLIGKLQRGTVEQ
+1104 MLIGKLHTGTVEQ

-1129 DPMYAADIS
+1129 DPMYADIS

-1168 DIIREQYNDVKGY
+1168 DIIREQYDDAKGY

-1190 TDHYCEVTFANCYGA
+1190 NDHYCEVTFANCYGA

-1218 YNKDLVVKPASN
+1218 YNKDFVVKPATN
-1230 TSAKSTFSMRTMS
+1230 TQTLNTAEMKAKK
-1243 NYAGWDFETVWARN
+1243 YYVGWDFDTIWGRN
-1257 DDYNDGYPV
+1257 DTVNNGYPFLRVFQPNTTDTEEPEIVRATSMTLQAATKVMMVGDSLQIEAIFTPENTSNQKV
-1266 LRIFHPGIEN
+1266 LWVSSKPGIASVDQN
-1276 SPDPV
+1276 GLVRAVSSQVDPV
-1281 TVTGIEMEET
+1281 I
-1291 VLNVIAGE
+1291 
-1299 QVQLHANVLPIDAQE
+1299 
-1314 KGIYWTITNTYT
+1314 
-1326 DVAEVDESGLV
+1326 
-1337 TTHFLQSRAGYT
+1337 
-1349 TTSYITATTVD
+1349 ITATSYD
-1360 GNFQKRCTLNV
+1360 GNFVKRCTLNIKQPAV
-1371 YHPSISVVAQKYFR
+1371 SFYSTALKSR
-1385 RIDTP
+1385 RIGDTE
-1390 DWIYIASTSMNYVGW
+1390 WITGKDANTDYTLNWEYLIAAYVTPEQAKTPFTWESNNTDLLTIEPFAEDTTVSVYVYGVGTSIYNGSCAIMRCVGEGSDTIIVTGTKYGKTRK
-1405 QTLMAITINP
+1405 QKFKVQRYDATEIAISGSATR
-1415 DSLHQAITFE
+1415 TMK
-1425 NSNPEVAQFEIISQ
+1425 VGEII
-1439 DTTYNGKRCALGTL
+1439 TL
-1453 TCYTKGSTTLTIK
+1453 
-1466 HPNGYTCSRTF
+1466 
-1477 SVYQYD
+1477 SV
-1483 LKGISIHAPSTTMN
+1483 T
-1497 VGETMQLSANT
+1497 T
-1508 TPIYASTQPEGYMW
+1508 TPAATSYVPEINW
-1522 SSSDESVLYVDY
+1522 SSDAPDIVSVDE
-1534 TGKLI
+1534 TGTMEALS
-1539 AKKAGTATI
+1539 AGTAVV
-1548 TLNSSN
+1548 
-1554 PSYTATI
+1554 TATCG
-1561 LITVAAI
+1561 T
-1568 NPTSI
+1568 
-1573 SIIPDRITI
+1573 
-1582 GIGETYQLTTS
+1582 
-1593 ILPENATRDITWNMY
+1593 M
-1608 NEWDTYT
+1608 T
-1615 ASVSKDGLVT
+1615 ASVT
-1625 GHAEGNVTVVATT
+1625 ITVSAVQP
-1638 INGLKAYC
+1638 
-1646 SVDVITKV
+1646 
-1654 TGVTLDNSS
+1654 TGVTLDITTAT
-1663 LEMQTGSTK
+1663 LYEGEALQ
-1672 YLTAT
+1672 LTAT
-1677 VQPTN
+1677 VQPANATDKTITWTSDAPAYASVDQNGLVTAIKARSTRVNIEANTSNNYYARCRVTVMSLTGISLNETN
-1682 ADNKEIVWSTTN
+1682 AMLELDETLQLTASFTPAEAQPHVVWTSADESVVTVTEDGLVTAVGYGNAAITATAGSHSTTCTIVVPCPDCPCDPVVCDFTTQAN
-1694 ENIAKVNASGSTRC
+1694 GHSNYNDKWTYDEMWDVFGG
-1708 RITANNAGEAM
+1708 ANNNNG
-1719 VIVTTKEGNFSD
+1719 
-1731 TCLIIVSKPIVY
+1731 
-1743 YTVAFKDWNGTTLKT
+1743 WNYVKMG
-1758 EQVEQ
+1758 
-1763 GKSATAPADPV
+1763 GKSATLSSANPVYVVNKMPLECEIKAVKVTFPAGSLGKSGMSCNSWGVKVYSDLACTNLLYTANGGTITGSAEELTIVAQEGQPWSAGYAIQVYWDLANTTTSNGIVFVSKIEYLTEAPAIPEPAYYTIRFLNYDGMELQNTQVLEGDIPV
-1774 REGYTFIGWDKDFSN
+1774 YTGTTPIRLEDANYTYAFSSWSPAI
-1789 VQSDLTVTAQYEKNV
+1789 VAATADADYTATFTATEKV
-1804 VYYTVTFLDWDGT
+1804 VIPDTTYYTVRFLNYDGT
-1817 TLKTE
+1817 ELQSL
-1822 QVEQGK
+1822 QVIEDSLPVYTGAIPTRAEDDTYTYEF
-1828 SATAPAD
+1828 SGWTPAIVPATADAD
-1835 PIREGYTFIGWNKDF
+1835 YTATFTATPKPIDASPKDLTIVSQTEKNNVTTVAFRWSVVQQAAMYELIVKEGSNYIVNTNVGSLNMYTATFSKNNLSIGTHTLSWAVRSIGNDYAPISNYVYGPTFI
-1850 SNVQSNL
+1850 
-1857 TVTAQYEQIVTPPTP
+1857 VTIANE
-1872 ESITVRLDPQS
+1872 EGLD
-1883 CSSWSNVYLYAWDQT
+1883 D
-1898 PIAGSWPGTKV
+1898 I
-1909 SKDADGWWSYTF
+1909 DA
-1921 DNKITNVNIIWN
+1921 
-1933 NGSGA
+1933 
-1938 QTVDITNVTAST
+1938 
-1950 CYKLNTQ
+1950 
-1957 SGNKI
+1957 
-1962 QATVVDCREEVT
+1962 
-1974 PVYFTVTFQDWNGTV
+1974 
-1989 LKTEQVEQGKSATA
+1989 
-2003 PADPVREGYTFIG
+2003 
-2016 WDKSFSNVQSDL
+2016 
-2028 TVTAQYEKNVVYYTV
+2028 
-2043 TFLDWDGTTLK
+2043 
-2054 TEQVEQGKSATAP
+2054 
-2067 AAPVREGYTFI
+2067 
-2078 GWDKDFSN
+2078 
-2086 VQSDLTVTAQY
+2086 
-2097 EKNVPEPIYYTVT
+2097 
-2110 FQDWDGTVLK
+2110 
-2120 TEQVEQGK
+2120 
-2128 SATAPATPVREGY
+2128 
-2141 TFTGWDK
+2141 
-2148 DFSNV
+2148 
-2153 QSDLTVTAL
+2153 
-2162 YEQNAQ
+2162 
-2168 NDAITVRLNPSSA
+2168 SSA
-2181 PTWSNVYLYSWYDG
+2181 PCKILIDG
-2195 GAVQPCGAWPGL
+2195 VIYILRGE
-2207 QVSKDSNGWWS
+2207 KK
-2218 YTFDTNVKSVNII
+2218 YTITGVEVK
-2231 WNNGIGEQTIDITDV
+2231 
-2246 TQSTCYDLDTD
+2246 
-2257 VYPYGAFVIDCSK
+2257 
-2270 NLTALEDVQSN
+2270 
-2281 STPKAHKVIKNN
+2281 
-2293 TLYIILPDGSSYSA
+2293 
-2307 TGQKL
+2307 